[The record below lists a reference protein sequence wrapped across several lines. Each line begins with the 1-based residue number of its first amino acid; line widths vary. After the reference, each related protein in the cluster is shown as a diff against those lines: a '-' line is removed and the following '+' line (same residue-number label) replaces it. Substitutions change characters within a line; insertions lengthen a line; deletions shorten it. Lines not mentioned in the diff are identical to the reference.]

1 MRLLFC
7 IMFLFFYV
15 FNFNAIARENC
26 FEITDGL
33 DRTKR
38 SHLLIP
44 RDQNHTEMYFE
55 CGDVEA
61 NQLFCNVGQ
70 LVAVRGYARIG
81 GELVQNQF
89 VKCAKTES
97 GYEWVRQDD
106 FEKCTGNDVK
116 SINGLNTHEVL
127 FEELENAEM
136 IYVNMSKGSYS
147 SKERATPIDIKKLCF
162 AYMCNSGYFL
172 YNGKCV
178 HELSTRVS
186 SIRAGE
192 DCSPYD
198 LNRYLYATKGKYR
211 YDKNDECMVTEC
223 KRGYKPDEKGEK
235 CIEISETDTGSANT
249 GASQSNVGGTNENS
263 SPDTGSAN
271 TDDSQSD
278 VGGTNENP
286 SPAFLQAMSELEEI
300 NEALDE
306 VMKRLQ
312 EEKQVKN
319 DNVT

>member
-1 MRLLFC
+1 
-7 IMFLFFYV
+7 MFLFFYV
-15 FNFNAIARENC
+15 FNFNAIARDNC
-26 FEITDGL
+26 FEITEGL
-33 DRTKR
+33 DRNKR

-89 VKCAKTES
+89 VKCAKTD
-97 GYEWVRQDD
+97 GVYEWVRQDD
-106 FEKCTGNDVK
+106 FEKCTENDVK

-147 SKERATPIDIKKLCF
+147 SKERATPIDTKNLCF
-162 AYMCNSGYFL
+162 AYMCKPRSFL
-172 YNGKCV
+172 YEGKCV
-178 HELSTRVS
+178 YESDMSEHVR
-186 SIRAGE
+186 SIRAG
-192 DCSPYD
+192 DNCHAYD

-223 KRGYKPDEKGEK
+223 KRGYEPDSAGKK
-235 CIEISETDTGSANT
+235 CIEISETDTGSVNT
-249 GASQSNVGGTNENS
+249 NASQSGVGETNK
-263 SPDTGSAN
+263 
-271 TDDSQSD
+271 
-278 VGGTNENP
+278 NP
-286 SPAFLQAMSELEEI
+286 SPAFLKAMSELEEI
-300 NEALDE
+300 NKALDE